1 MRSEEKLVPKSRSY
15 IMGNVSVSKRKRE
28 KVCYNES
35 TCNVRTEQLAMV
47 FPRLLL
53 FFSVYFFTLIM

>member
-15 IMGNVSVSKRKRE
+15 IMGNVSGSARERK
-28 KVCYNES
+28 VFQNES
-35 TCNVRTEQLAMV
+35 TWNVRTEQLAM

>member
-1 MRSEEKLVPKSRSY
+1 
-15 IMGNVSVSKRKRE
+15 MGNVSGSARERK
-28 KVCYNES
+28 VFQNES
-35 TCNVRTEQLAMV
+35 TWNVRTEQLAM